1 MNQPTEQLVRRA
13 QKGDVHAF
21 SSLYETVYQDLYR
34 FAVYTLQHTQDAEDA
49 VSEAVTDAFAQIASL
64 REASAFR
71 SWIFRILSA
80 KCKRR
85 IRQYANP
92 LSELDEETP
101 ARETDLHET
110 LDVRRAFSLLPDED
124 RLILSM
130 NLFAGYT
137 SQEIGEFLGMN
148 ANTVRSRQSRAL
160 RKMQSHLT

>member
-1 MNQPTEQLVRRA
+1 MNQPTEQLVRKA

-21 SSLYETVYQDLYR
+21 SRLYETVYQDLYR
-34 FAVYTLQHTQDAEDA
+34 FAVYTLQHAQDAEDA
-49 VSEAVTDAFAQIASL
+49 VSETVADAFAQIASL
-64 REASAFR
+64 KEAAAFK

-85 IRQYANP
+85 MRQYANP
-92 LSELDEETP
+92 LSELDEEIP
-101 ARETDLHET
+101 AKEADLHET
-110 LDVRRAFSLLPDED
+110 LDVRRAFSLLPEED

-137 SQEIGEFLGMN
+137 SQEIGDFLGMN

-160 RKMQSHLT
+160 KKMQSQLS